1 MRLPPFLFQPTAQ
14 RRRKSM
20 STKVK
25 SAAEIAAKWGRV
37 TPGRAT
43 EYGAETPASAADW
56 ETKTLAS
63 KAAFQGA
70 VTAGNIAE
78 MFAGGVRK
86 AGAAKFARK
95 VTEVGINRFGQGV
108 TAAIADM
115 QTGMDPMVATIAS
128 VTPPARQPRGSAA
141 NLQRVSAYA
150 DALHAKR
157 LALRA
162 AGK

>member
-1 MRLPPFLFQPTAQ
+1 MA
-14 RRRKSM
+14 
-20 STKVK
+20 TKVK
-25 SAAEIAAKWGRV
+25 SAAEIAAKWGSV
-37 TPGRAT
+37 TPGRQQYYA
-43 EYGAETPASAADW
+43 AETPAAAADW
-56 ETKTLAS
+56 ESKTIAA
-63 KAAFQGA
+63 KAAFQAA
-70 VTAGNIAE
+70 VTAGNIGD

-95 VTEVGINRFGQGV
+95 VTEVGAGRFGQGV
-108 TAAIADM
+108 SAAVSDM

-141 NLQRVSAYA
+141 NLMRVSAYA

-157 LALRA
+157 LSLRA

>member
-1 MRLPPFLFQPTAQ
+1 MA
-14 RRRKSM
+14 
-20 STKVK
+20 TKVK

-43 EYGAETPASAADW
+43 DYAAETPGAAADW
-56 ETKTLAS
+56 ESKTIGA
-63 KAAFQGA
+63 KAAFQAA
-70 VTAGNIAE
+70 VTAGNIGD

-95 VTEVGINRFGQGV
+95 VTEVGVNRFGQGV
-108 TAAIADM
+108 TAAVTDM

-128 VTPPARQPRGSAA
+128 ITPPARQPRGSAA
-141 NLQRVSAYA
+141 NLQRVSVYA

-157 LALRA
+157 LSLRA

>member
-1 MRLPPFLFQPTAQ
+1 MA
-14 RRRKSM
+14 
-20 STKVK
+20 TKVK
-25 SAAEIAAKWGRV
+25 SAAEIAAKWARV
-37 TPGRAT
+37 TPQRQAD
-43 EYGAETPASAADW
+43 YAAEPPGSAADW
-56 ETKTLAS
+56 ESKTLAA
-63 KAAFQGA
+63 KAAFQAA
-70 VTAGNIAE
+70 VTAGNIGD

-95 VTEVGINRFGQGV
+95 VSDVGAGRFGQGV
-108 TAAIADM
+108 IAAVSDM

-128 VTPPARQPRGSAA
+128 ITPPARQPRGSAA

-157 LALRA
+157 ISLRA